1 MGIGCGIL
9 TNCSGHDVIL
19 ESHLHALR
27 GKSCDSM
34 ASRHQ
39 FCMELV
45 AYELT
50 FFVDLGCRALE
61 SDRPASQLDSYVQ
74 IVFVSGLESC
84 HEMIKESCIHTLR
97 GAILQ

>member
-1 MGIGCGIL
+1 ME
-9 TNCSGHDVIL
+9 
-19 ESHLHALR
+19 ESALHPHLPFRFWKGECHKLI
-27 GKSCDSM
+27 
-34 ASRHQ
+34 
-39 FCMELV
+39 